1 MRSCP
6 SHNRFLIIKSV
17 MVMGY
22 FNLLFSDYAV
32 NISEIIVLQFV
43 NTVVEKKLTQHI
55 LFCGMH
61 AKREKSKH

>member
-1 MRSCP
+1 
-6 SHNRFLIIKSV
+6 

-22 FNLLFSDYAV
+22 FNFSDYVV